1 MFGIDKLKLLIKI
14 EDVEIINENAFTKKI
29 KGDELV
35 ELTYKQETP
44 FYLMIKINYRR
55 EEAIVEF
62 TGKVLLSEYHNLI
75 RLGNIRKCFD
85 NINALGICKI
95 NNYIIADTLK
105 CDIANDV
112 NVPDV
117 KTLSKFIYS
126 NINSY
131 QKFTPEYIKNGNF
144 IVHKNVT
151 TKQCKKRLTIYNKF
165 SEMEMAKNRQFLK
178 DYYDGENPFT
188 KKWCRFEVN
197 LTSQKQIRS
206 TLNIYKTTLKSVL
219 LAASDVNPI
228 YDFLSEIIS
237 DEVAKV
243 DDNTNKGK
251 KGTAIRDYERY
262 CTLLI
267 NDFDI
272 QKLEAKIRPLCSKG
286 TKVSPVINRYKE
298 IMKEKELNQSIYTK
312 EKILN
317 LVKTE
322 TQITSEM
329 RIDIFYGKLN

>member
-1 MFGIDKLKLLIKI
+1 MFRIDKLKLLIKI

-29 KGDELV
+29 KWDELV

-44 FYLMIKINYRR
+44 FYLMVKINYWR

-131 QKFTPEYIKNGNF
+131 QKFTPEYNCGILVYFLIKDT
-144 IVHKNVT
+144 IPRLYLS
-151 TKQCKKRLTIYNKF
+151 QYKR
-165 SEMEMAKNRQFLK
+165 
-178 DYYDGENPFT
+178 
-188 KKWCRFEVN
+188 
-197 LTSQKQIRS
+197 
-206 TLNIYKTTLKSVL
+206 
-219 LAASDVNPI
+219 
-228 YDFLSEIIS
+228 
-237 DEVAKV
+237 
-243 DDNTNKGK
+243 
-251 KGTAIRDYERY
+251 
-262 CTLLI
+262 
-267 NDFDI
+267 
-272 QKLEAKIRPLCSKG
+272 KIR
-286 TKVSPVINRYKE
+286 
-298 IMKEKELNQSIYTK
+298 QSDMIW
-312 EKILN
+312 
-317 LVKTE
+317 
-322 TQITSEM
+322 
-329 RIDIFYGKLN
+329 RIWRL

>member
-44 FYLMIKINYRR
+44 FYLMVKINYQR

-144 IVHKNVT
+144 IV
-151 TKQCKKRLTIYNKF
+151 QG
-165 SEMEMAKNRQFLK
+165 
-178 DYYDGENPFT
+178 YYLPYIPE
-188 KKWCRFEVN
+188 
-197 LTSQKQIRS
+197 S
-206 TLNIYKTTLKSVL
+206 
-219 LAASDVNPI
+219 
-228 YDFLSEIIS
+228 
-237 DEVAKV
+237 
-243 DDNTNKGK
+243 
-251 KGTAIRDYERY
+251 
-262 CTLLI
+262 
-267 NDFDI
+267 
-272 QKLEAKIRPLCSKG
+272 
-286 TKVSPVINRYKE
+286 INRFYCGC
-298 IMKEKELNQSIYTK
+298 NQSKSLHICSGK
-312 EKILN
+312 AMKKNSI
-317 LVKTE
+317 K
-322 TQITSEM
+322 QTS
-329 RIDIFYGKLN
+329 

>member
-44 FYLMIKINYRR
+44 FYLMVKINYRR
-55 EEAIVEF
+55 REAIVEF

-85 NINALGICKI
+85 NISALGICKI
-95 NNYIIADTLK
+95 NNYIFADTLK

-112 NVPDV
+112 NVPSV
-117 KTLSKFIYS
+117 KTLSKFINS
-126 NINSY
+126 NIKSY
-131 QKFTPEYIKNGNF
+131 QKFTPECLNNGNF
-144 IVHKNVT
+144 TIHKNVT
-151 TKQCKKRLTIYNKF
+151 TKQCKKRLTIYDKYT
-165 SEMEMAKNRQFLK
+165 EMGMAKNRQFLN

-219 LAASDVNPI
+219 LAAADVNPI

-237 DEVAKV
+237 DDVVKV
-243 DDNTNKGK
+243 NENNNKVK

-262 CTLLI
+262 CTLLV

-272 QKLEAKIRPLCSKG
+272 QKVEAKIRPLCSKG
-286 TKVSPVINRYKE
+286 TKVSPVLNRYKE
-298 IMKEKELNQSIYTK
+298 IMKENELNQSTYTK

-322 TQITSEM
+322 TQITFQM
-329 RIDIFYGKLN
+329 RIDLFYGKLN